1 MARKSDSGDTRV
13 EYIGDREAKQQAL
26 NSAVSSIEKNF
37 GKGSIMKLGDSV
49 ANMNTVRSPAVRP
62 QWPCT

>member
-13 EYIGDREAKQQAL
+13 EYIGDREAKLQAL

-49 ANMNTVRSPAVRP
+49 ANMNVRSDGIDKLD
-62 QWPCT
+62 